1 MGGRSA
7 GALRGVAAG
16 PAGERLRQAMPLLTL
31 VALVVIVGAVTPQFL
46 TPRTLIVLA
55 ADTATLFVLATGVT
69 FVIMLGGIDL
79 SIQAV
84 ASLASVIVALTLS
97 QLGYLG
103 FPLAVLAGAA
113 AGLASGLVHVKLK
126 IPSFIATLA
135 VGGVVAGT
143 ALIVS
148 DARSIT
154 MGDTE
159 RGYLGWISGTS
170 LGIPHEVLIGA
181 AVLLVAH
188 VVQSRTPFGRY
199 GAAIGA
205 GEAAAF
211 ASGVKVDRHK
221 ILACVLSGGF
231 AAFAGVI
238 LAGRL
243 ASGSPTLAN
252 ELLLP
257 AIAAVIVGG
266 TAITGGVGSIW
277 RTLIGALI
285 ISVVRIG
292 MTFVGVDIFAQQIV
306 FGAVLILA
314 AAVTIDRSKIPI
326 VK

>member
-1 MGGRSA
+1 MQRVIKSFAQGLGT
-7 GALRGVAAG
+7 
-16 PAGERLRQAMPLLTL
+16 ERIRQMMPIATL
-31 VALVVIVGAVTPQFL
+31 VAMMMVVGAVTPEFL
-46 TPRTLIVLA
+46 TPQSLIVLA
-55 ADTATLFVLATGVT
+55 ADTATLFVMATGVT

-84 ASLASVIVALTLS
+84 ASLASVIVALS
-97 QLGYLG
+97 IAEFGYLS
-103 FPLAVLAGAA
+103 FPLAVLAGAVIGLCS
-113 AGLASGLVHVKLK
+113 GLAHVKLK

-135 VGGVVAGT
+135 VGGVAAGV
-143 ALIVS
+143 ALIIS

-154 MGDTE
+154 MGDLE
-159 RGYLGWISGTS
+159 RSYLGWITGTT
-170 LGIPHEVLIGA
+170 LGLPHEVLIGA
-181 AVLLVAH
+181 VVLLVGQI
-188 VVQSRTPFGRY
+188 VQGHTRFGRY
-199 GAAIGA
+199 SAAIGA

-211 ASGVKVDRHK
+211 ASGVKVDRQK
-221 ILACVLSGGF
+221 IIAFVLSAALAALGG
-231 AAFAGVI
+231 VV

-266 TAITGGVGSIW
+266 TAITGGVGSIA

-306 FGAVLILA
+306 FGVVLILA
-314 AAVTIDRSKIPI
+314 VAVTIDRSKIPI